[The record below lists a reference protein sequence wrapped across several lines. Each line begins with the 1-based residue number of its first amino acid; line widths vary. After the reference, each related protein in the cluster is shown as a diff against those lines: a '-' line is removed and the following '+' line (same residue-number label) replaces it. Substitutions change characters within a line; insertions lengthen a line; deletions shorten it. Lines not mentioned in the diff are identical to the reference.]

1 MLHYLKFFHRKKF
14 LKRPQFYY
22 YKLIESYGYMCM
34 LLISALI
41 NLKLQNPWQTPGN
54 LNF

>member
-22 YKLIESYGYMCM
+22 YKLKLKVMATCACIVQGCEPVPSIKG
-34 LLISALI
+34 LL
-41 NLKLQNPWQTPGN
+41 GH
-54 LNF
+54 